1 MERAKV
7 VARYRSGKIL
17 KGFTQ
22 NFFAN
27 KDVFHLFPPDNPS
40 SGQSMG
46 IPVRDLKAVF
56 FVRDFVGDPSYHE
69 QKRFDELERPQ
80 GHPVEVTFWDGEVMV
95 GTTLGYGQGRS
106 GFFIIPADPKS
117 NNIKVFAI
125 SSAVVKMRRI

>member
-69 QKRFDELERPQ
+69 QKRFDEAERP
-80 GHPVEVTFWDGEVMV
+80 
-95 GTTLGYGQGRS
+95 
-106 GFFIIPADPKS
+106 
-117 NNIKVFAI
+117 
-125 SSAVVKMRRI
+125 